1 MSTHQKKHTKNTG
14 SRELIYR
21 SEKDGEY
28 YAYVTKSNG
37 DARFEVTNH
46 STNVQAIAKA
56 RGCLISG
63 PKKKRIEKGQLVLI
77 QEDSA
82 SSRDKYYIVHV
93 YSPDDIKR
101 LRKAGELAQIK
112 EADDDGAVTVVFEGD
127 CVAKAAE
134 VVDIDDDF
142 IANL

>member
-1 MSTHQKKHTKNTG
+1 MSTHQKKHTKITG

-21 SEKDGEY
+21 SEKDGEH

-56 RGCLISG
+56 RGSLISG
-63 PKKKRIEKGQLVLI
+63 PKKKRIEKGHLVLI
-77 QEDSA
+77 QEDRA
-82 SSRDKYYIVHV
+82 SSCDKYYIVHV

-112 EADDDGAVTVVFEGD
+112 EADGDGAVTVVFEGD